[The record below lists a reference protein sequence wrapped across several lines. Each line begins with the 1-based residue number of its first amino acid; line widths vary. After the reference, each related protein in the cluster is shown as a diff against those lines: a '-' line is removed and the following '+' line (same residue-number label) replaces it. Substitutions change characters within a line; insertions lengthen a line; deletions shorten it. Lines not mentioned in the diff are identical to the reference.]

1 MNNPKRKCIHV
12 REKTRSEEIFTNLV
26 KRNVIMKMMLIQIQK
41 KKKKKKND
49 TEFIAADDIFI
60 SLFLRVLEMYLMF
73 LYLQQMIM
81 FLLLQILLI
90 NIQID
95 KK

>member
-12 REKTRSEEIFTNLV
+12 REKTRSEEIFTNLE
-26 KRNVIMKMMLIQIQK
+26 KRNVIMKMMLIQIQ
-41 KKKKKKND
+41 KKKKND

>member
-1 MNNPKRKCIHV
+1 MMNNPKRKCIHV

-26 KRNVIMKMMLIQIQK
+26 KRNVIMKMMLIQIQ

>member
-1 MNNPKRKCIHV
+1 
-12 REKTRSEEIFTNLV
+12 
-26 KRNVIMKMMLIQIQK
+26 MMLIQIQ
-41 KKKKKKND
+41 KKKKKND

>member
-26 KRNVIMKMMLIQIQK
+26 KRNVIMNIMLIHIQ
-41 KKKKKKND
+41 KKKKKND

>member
-1 MNNPKRKCIHV
+1 MMNNPKRKCIHV

-26 KRNVIMKMMLIQIQK
+26 KRNVIMKMVLIQIQK
-41 KKKKKKND
+41 KKKKND
-49 TEFIAADDIFI
+49 TDFIAADDIFI

>member
-12 REKTRSEEIFTNLV
+12 REKTRSEEIFTNLE
-26 KRNVIMKMMLIQIQK
+26 KRNVIMKMMLIQIQ

>member
-26 KRNVIMKMMLIQIQK
+26 KRNVIIKMMLIQIQ
-41 KKKKKKND
+41 KKKKKND

-60 SLFLRVLEMYLMF
+60 SLFLRVLKMYLMF

>member
-41 KKKKKKND
+41 KKKKKKKK
-49 TEFIAADDIFI
+49 I
-60 SLFLRVLEMYLMF
+60 
-73 LYLQQMIM
+73 
-81 FLLLQILLI
+81 
-90 NIQID
+90 IQNL
-95 KK
+95 

>member
-41 KKKKKKND
+41 KNKKKKND

>member
-12 REKTRSEEIFTNLV
+12 REKTRSEERFTNLV
-26 KRNVIMKMMLIQIQK
+26 KRNVIMKMVLIQIQ
-41 KKKKKKND
+41 KKKKKND

>member
-26 KRNVIMKMMLIQIQK
+26 KRNVIMKMMLIQIQ
-41 KKKKKKND
+41 KKKKKND

>member
-26 KRNVIMKMMLIQIQK
+26 KRNVIMKMMLIQIQ
-41 KKKKKKND
+41 KKKKND